1 MKNIFLTIICLIA
14 FTVMSNAQSPK
25 LSAYSN
31 KNAPTKTYRIGS
43 ISVAVWGNEKE
54 GKFGKYTDKS
64 FKVVKSYKKDDKW
77 IESNNYTTTELLQL
91 KAIIDKA
98 INEEAVK
105 VKEK

>member
-1 MKNIFLTIICLIA
+1 MKKILSTVLILIT
-14 FTVMSNAQSPK
+14 FSITSFAQSPK

-31 KNAPTKTYRIGS
+31 KNAPTATYRIGS
-43 ISVAVWGNEKE
+43 VSIAVWENEKE
-54 GKFGKYTDKS
+54 GKYGKYTDKN

-91 KAIIDKA
+91 KAIINKA

-105 VKEK
+105 VKKK